1 MVAEV
6 TSNSGPVN
14 QIVQSRMAELQQ
26 AQRVR
31 ESSTN
36 QLSEGVEVRISQR
49 ESQRVQTSENLTYE
63 NIRPRNGSA
72 PQEERGNE
80 PQEASQ
86 TSRAQAAVM
95 EQAQERAREPRR
107 ASEAVNDLT

>member
-14 QIVQSRMAELQQ
+14 QIVQSRMAELQE
-26 AQRVR
+26 ARRVR

-36 QLSEGVEVRISQR
+36 QLNEGVEVRISQR

-80 PQEASQ
+80 PQEANQ
-86 TSRAQAAVM
+86 TLRAQAAVM
-95 EQAQERAREPRR
+95 EQVQVQPREPQR
-107 ASEAVNDLT
+107 ASEAINDLT

>member
-6 TSNSGPVN
+6 TASSGSVN
-14 QIVQSRMAELQQ
+14 QTVQTRMAELQQ

-31 ESSTN
+31 ESRTN
-36 QLSEGVEVRISQR
+36 QVSEGVEVRISQR
-49 ESQRVQTSENLTYE
+49 ESQRVRTSENLTYE
-63 NIRPRNGSA
+63 NIRPRNGSV

-86 TSRAQAAVM
+86 TSRAQAAVV